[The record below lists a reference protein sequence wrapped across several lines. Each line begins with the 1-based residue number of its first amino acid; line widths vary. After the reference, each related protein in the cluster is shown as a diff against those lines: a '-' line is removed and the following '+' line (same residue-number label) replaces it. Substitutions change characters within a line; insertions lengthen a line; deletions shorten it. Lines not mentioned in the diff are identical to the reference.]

1 MSLINDVLRDLQS
14 QSYDGDEG
22 LGSSFH
28 GLEAPP
34 LRRVY
39 HAERRSALAQV
50 ILGTFVGIVGL
61 FVWESGGA
69 RESPLCPRKRTFGS
83 RFRTSPLPMSA

>member
-61 FVWESGGA
+61 FVWESGG
-69 RESPLCPRKRTFGS
+69 RPRAVLRTGPVAEGEHS
-83 RFRTSPLPMSA
+83 L